1 MIGLRLDLGYLQEHY
16 LESSQTTCES
26 SQPGVKSQHVSQIE
40 STTSDVIRAMTWH
53 RLCGTNTPYRSTR
66 HSTTGITRGD
76 SEKIYFDTWVQEGT
90 MGARG

>member
-1 MIGLRLDLGYLQEHY
+1 MIGLWLDLGYLQEHY

-53 RLCGTNTPYRSTR
+53 ILCGINIRAMSFYSANLKPANLAIVWYCQHTLLPMLIN
-66 HSTTGITRGD
+66 
-76 SEKIYFDTWVQEGT
+76 
-90 MGARG
+90 